1 MESKLI
7 KILFVLFALGN
18 VASAS
23 AEDAPDW
30 KSDTLTGDWGGL
42 RTSLYDK
49 GVTVEITHKSDLLSN
64 RSGGLQTGSAKIS
77 NTEAALTFDLEKLA
91 GLGGTTAFV
100 QYHAQHWNQ
109 AKDFNGSYVGSFA
122 GVSNIET
129 GFNNSQFW
137 QAWLEKSYE
146 DTLSVLFGL
155 YSIDSEFIVTE
166 TSGLFLQPPYG
177 VPAATAQIGKNGP
190 PIFPTGA
197 LGLRVKYSMSDFYL
211 QGALT
216 DGVPGDPNSP
226 HGTHIQLNKGD
237 GSLSIVE
244 FGYMP
249 SEKNIV
255 NKTAFGVWNYT
266 AQAADMVTGDPRPD
280 RGFYLLAERTLMAEP
295 GQAGQGLSGFVRYG
309 SVNKDVYP
317 VDWSGSVGLHY
328 QGLFDGRDDDEA
340 GIAVVTSH
348 ASSNQQLAGSDS
360 SETAIELTY
369 RAQLLPW
376 MAVQPSF
383 QRIMNPNMDKAVNDA
398 TVAAVRFEVA
408 L

>member
-1 MESKLI
+1 
-7 KILFVLFALGN
+7 
-18 VASAS
+18 
-23 AEDAPDW
+23 
-30 KSDTLTGDWGGL
+30 
-42 RTSLYDK
+42 
-49 GVTVEITHKSDLLSN
+49 
-64 RSGGLQTGSAKIS
+64 
-77 NTEAALTFDLEKLA
+77 
-91 GLGGTTAFV
+91 
-100 QYHAQHWNQ
+100 
-109 AKDFNGSYVGSFA
+109 
-122 GVSNIET
+122 
-129 GFNNSQFW
+129 
-137 QAWLEKSYE
+137 
-146 DTLSVLFGL
+146 
-155 YSIDSEFIVTE
+155 
-166 TSGLFLQPPYG
+166 
-177 VPAATAQIGKNGP
+177 
-190 PIFPTGA
+190 
-197 LGLRVKYSMSDFYL
+197 MSDFYL

-249 SEKNIV
+249 SEKDTV
-255 NKTAFGVWNYT
+255 NKTAFGLWNYT
-266 AQAADMVTGDPRPD
+266 AQATDMVTGEPRPD
-280 RGFYLLAERTLMAEP
+280 RGFYLLAERTLMAEQ
-295 GQAGQGLSGFVRYG
+295 GQTGQGLSGFVRYG

-376 MAVQPSF
+376 MAVQPSL
-383 QRIMNPNMDKAVNDA
+383 QRIMNPRMDKAVNDA
-398 TVAAVRFEVA
+398 TVIGARFEVA